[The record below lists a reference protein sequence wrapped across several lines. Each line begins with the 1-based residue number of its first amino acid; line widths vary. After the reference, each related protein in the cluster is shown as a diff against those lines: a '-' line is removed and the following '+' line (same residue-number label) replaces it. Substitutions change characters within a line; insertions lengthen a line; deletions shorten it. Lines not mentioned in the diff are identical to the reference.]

1 MMGKVNSVIYQDEL
15 MEMADAGQKKTL
27 VDWLNNNGIVYMESR
42 KGRVR
47 TTIEAIN
54 KAMMEDKDQIIEFG
68 DGTES

>member
-1 MMGKVNSVIYQDEL
+1 